1 MANRTTIIVAH
12 RLSTISKAEQIVVL
26 KNGKVVESGTHSE
39 LISKGEEGEY
49 AMLVHLQVSVR
60 NSNKSSGCIKKI
72 L

>member
-12 RLSTISKAEQIVVL
+12 RLSTISKSDKIVVL

-39 LISKGEEGEY
+39 LISRGEEGEY
-49 AMLVHLQVSVR
+49 AMLVQPQVSER
-60 NSNKSSGCIKKI
+60 NSDKSSGCIKEI